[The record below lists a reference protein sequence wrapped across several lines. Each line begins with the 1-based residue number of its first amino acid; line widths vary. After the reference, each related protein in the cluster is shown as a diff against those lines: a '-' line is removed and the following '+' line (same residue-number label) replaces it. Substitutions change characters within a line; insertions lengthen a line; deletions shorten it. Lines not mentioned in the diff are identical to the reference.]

1 MYPTGKMI
9 KRSFFCSVCA
19 VFCVLLIPGVGFAAP
34 DDYVAALYTHEDYQG
49 VEWKISEA
57 GLYNLFE
64 NFNIPNDSICSIKV
78 RPGYSL
84 TLFEHAG
91 FKGKSETWNEDVPY
105 LVGFWNRQ
113 ASSLEVQNRV
123 ETWKDSFGWGRTP
136 LGTGV
141 PLRDLDA
148 EKEKELEYFTKMYEP
163 HWYGNTTDDERI
175 MMAGVLLKIYDALG
189 YAVSEWTPNTFARQM
204 NNFFDWRKDL
214 SVWQVACLIQNVA
227 PEAYK

>member
-1 MYPTGKMI
+1 MYPMGKMI
-9 KRSFFCSVCA
+9 KRSFFYSVCA
-19 VFCVLLIPGVGFAAP
+19 LFCVLFISGAGFAAQ

-57 GLYNLFE
+57 GMYDLFE

-91 FKGKSETWNEDVPY
+91 FKGKSQTWSEDAPS
-105 LVGFWNRQ
+105 LDGFWRRQ
-113 ASSLEVQNRV
+113 ASSLEVQDRGD
-123 ETWKDSFGWGRTP
+123 EWKASFGRRIP

-148 EKEKELEYFTKMYEP
+148 EKTKELEYFTKMYEP
-163 HWYGNTTDDERI
+163 HWYGNSTDDERI
-175 MMAGVLLKIYDALG
+175 MMAGLLLKIYEALG
-189 YAVSEWTPNTFARQM
+189 YPVSEWTPNTFARQM

-214 SVWQVACLIQNVA
+214 SVWRVACLIQNVA
-227 PEAYK
+227 PEAYE